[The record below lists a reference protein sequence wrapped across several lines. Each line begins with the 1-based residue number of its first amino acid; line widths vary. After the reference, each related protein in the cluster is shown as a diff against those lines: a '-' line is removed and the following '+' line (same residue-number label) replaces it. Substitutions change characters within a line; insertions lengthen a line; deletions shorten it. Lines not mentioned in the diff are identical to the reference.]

1 MQLTGKMALI
11 TGGGTGIGA
20 AIAERFVKDGAKV
33 CITGR
38 RREKL
43 DETAKSLPQGSVIT
57 CPGDVSSYEDI
68 RRMVAT
74 ALKFGKKL
82 DVLVNA
88 AAIEAMGSVTQ
99 LSPDDWRKALDTNL
113 TAPFLL
119 MKEAIPHMIENGG
132 GSIINIA
139 SLGGVRAIPGMPAYS
154 TTKAALIMLTKQ
166 VAVDYGP
173 QKIRCNAV
181 CPGATRTEMNKNA
194 LVLPISQKLGIGLE
208 DAYRRFSRNVPLR
221 RAAQPAEIAN
231 LCAFLASD
239 ESSFMTGSEILIDGG
254 ASVVDLQG
262 ATVAEIMS
270 GA

>member
-1 MQLTGKMALI
+1 
-11 TGGGTGIGA
+11 
-20 AIAERFVKDGAKV
+20 
-33 CITGR
+33 
-38 RREKL
+38 
-43 DETAKSLPQGSVIT
+43 
-57 CPGDVSSYEDI
+57 
-68 RRMVAT
+68 
-74 ALKFGKKL
+74 
-82 DVLVNA
+82 
-88 AAIEAMGSVTQ
+88 
-99 LSPDDWRKALDTNL
+99 
-113 TAPFLL
+113 
-119 MKEAIPHMIENGG
+119 MIENGG

-194 LVLPISQKLGIGLE
+194 LVLPISQKLGVNLE
-208 DAYRRFSRNVPLR
+208 DAYKRFSRNVPLR

>member
-1 MQLTGKMALI
+1 MDLNGKIALI

-20 AIAERFVKDGAKV
+20 AIAGRFVKDGARV
-33 CITGR
+33 CIAGR

-43 DETAKSLPQGSVIT
+43 EEIAKSLTKGSVIT
-57 CPGDVSSYEDI
+57 SPGDVSGHEDI
-68 RRMVAT
+68 RRIVAT
-74 ALKFGKKL
+74 ALEFGGKL

-88 AAIEAMGSVTQ
+88 AAIEAMGSVTE
-99 LSPDDWRKALDTNL
+99 LGPDDWRKALDTNL

-119 MKEAIPHMIENGG
+119 MKETIPSMIKTGG

-139 SLGGVRAIPGMPAYS
+139 SLGGVRALPGMPAYC

-181 CPGATRTEMNKNA
+181 CPGATKTEMNKNA
-194 LVLPISQKLGIGLE
+194 LVLPISKKLGTDLE
-208 DAYRRFSRNVPLR
+208 GAYKYFTRNVPLR
-221 RAAQPAEIAN
+221 RAAEPAEIAA
-231 LCAFLASD
+231 LCSYLASD

-262 ATVAEIMS
+262 AALANIM
-270 GA
+270 

>member
-1 MQLTGKMALI
+1 MQLNGKMALI

-20 AIAERFVKDGAKV
+20 AIAGRFVKDGAKV
-33 CITGR
+33 CIAGR

-43 DETAKSLPQGSVIT
+43 DETANSLAKGSVIT
-57 CPGDVSSYEDI
+57 CPGDVSNYSDI
-68 RRMVAT
+68 RRIVAA
-74 ALKFGKKL
+74 ALEFGGRL

-88 AAIEAMGSVTQ
+88 AAIEAMGSVAD

-119 MKEAIPHMIENGG
+119 MKEAIPSMIKNGG

-139 SLGGVRAIPGMPAYS
+139 SLGGVRALPGMPAYC

-194 LVLPISQKLGIGLE
+194 LVLPISKRLGTDLE
-208 DAYRRFSRNVPLR
+208 GAYKYFTRNVPLR
-221 RAAQPAEIAN
+221 RAAEPFEIAA
-231 LCAFLASD
+231 LCSYLASD

-254 ASVVDLQG
+254 ASIVDLQG
-262 ATVAEIMS
+262 AALANIM
-270 GA
+270 